1 MKKGYFIT
9 LEGPDGSGKSTQLE
23 LLAIYLRQNGRE
35 VVCTREPGGSEAA
48 ERLRQLVLDPQLAI
62 DARTETLLYLAAR
75 ADHLDKVVRP
85 ALSAGKIVLCDRFSD
100 STLVYQG
107 FVRGLPLTE
116 LQQLN
121 VFATGG
127 LEPDLTLLLDGDS
140 ELLAGRR
147 TQRGVTDRF
156 ENEGLAF
163 QISVRQGFIE
173 LSKAWPQRIRVINA
187 LQEQDAVLSC
197 LIKELADV
205 LKI

>member
-48 ERLRQLVLDPQLAI
+48 ERLRQLVLDSQLAI

-127 LEPDLTLLLDGDS
+127 LEPDLTLLLDGDP

-173 LSKAWPQRIRVINA
+173 LSKACPQRIRVINA

>member
-23 LLAIYLRQNGRE
+23 LLAVYLRQNGRE

-127 LEPDLTLLLDGDS
+127 LEPDLTLLLDGDP

-173 LSKAWPQRIRVINA
+173 LSKACPHRIRVINA

>member
-127 LEPDLTLLLDGDS
+127 LEPDLTLLLDGDP

-173 LSKAWPQRIRVINA
+173 LSKACPQRIRVINA